1 MRAKDFIISEAD
13 YQPIEPILANQ
24 QQFEKIWLPRFQSL
38 QQRCTAMLQ
47 RLIKASSQPEE
58 LKGVTVTVE
67 SNERYIQSSPQDRS
81 ISIDLT
87 VFWDAPDDVLAFAI
101 GHELGHIALKHPDE
115 LAVDPAATRQE
126 ELDADQYGIRLA
138 MKLGYKKAA
147 AFKFMAGKKGAGM
160 YNLDMGGALQQDPTS
175 THPLIRTRA
184 SNANQ
189 TGFKLSRS
197 NVDQIDQL
205 MAHLAE

>member
-1 MRAKDFIISEAD
+1 MRAKEFLITEAD
-13 YQPIEPILANQ
+13 YQPIASISD
-24 QQFEKIWLPRFQSL
+24 QQFEKIWVSRFQSL

-67 SNERYIQSSPQDRS
+67 SNDRYIQSSPQDRS
-81 ISIDLT
+81 ISMDLT

-115 LAVDPAATRQE
+115 LAVDPATTRQE

-147 AFKFMAGKKGAGM
+147 AFKFMAGKKGSGL
-160 YNLDMGGALQQDPTS
+160 YNLDMSGAQQQDPNS

-184 SNANQ
+184 NIANQ
-189 TGFKLSRS
+189 SGFKLSRS
-197 NVDQIDQL
+197 NIDQL
-205 MAHLAE
+205 DQLMTHLAE

>member
-1 MRAKDFIISEAD
+1 MRAKEFIIAEAD

-47 RLIKASSQPEE
+47 RLIKASSQAKE
-58 LKGVTVTVE
+58 LTDVTVTVE
-67 SNERYIQSSPQDRS
+67 SNERYIQSSPQDRA

-160 YNLDMGGALQQDPTS
+160 YNLDVGGALQQDPTS

-197 NVDQIDQL
+197 SVDQIDQL
-205 MAHLAE
+205 MTHLAE